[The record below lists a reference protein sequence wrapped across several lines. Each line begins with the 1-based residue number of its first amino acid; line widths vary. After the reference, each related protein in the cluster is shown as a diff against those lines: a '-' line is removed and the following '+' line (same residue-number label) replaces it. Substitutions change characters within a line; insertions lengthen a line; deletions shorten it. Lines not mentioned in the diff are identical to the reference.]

1 MNNCCKYAG
10 GGYCLCSTCQMMR
23 EAMENAEKINPD
35 EVFKEFEDMQK
46 VYEEM
51 LRKDQEGK

>member
-10 GGYCLCSTCQMMR
+10 GGYCLCNACQLAR
-23 EAMENAEKINPD
+23 EALEKAEKINPED
-35 EVFKEFEDMQK
+35 VFKEFEDMQK

>member
-1 MNNCCKYAG
+1 
-10 GGYCLCSTCQMMR
+10 
-23 EAMENAEKINPD
+23 MENAEKINPD

>member
-1 MNNCCKYAG
+1 MPG
-10 GGYCLCSTCQMMR
+10 GGYCLCNACQMMR